1 MLKLIERQGAAD
13 GQSRSP
19 KRARA
24 TSCCAPVGQAARL
37 QVAVTRLREMTSAP
51 WRAGK
56 AKFEDL
62 AKEHSRPTAVPRRAA
77 TWAGPRPAMFVPEF
91 EAAMG
96 ELAPLA
102 ISEPFQSQFGLHI
115 VQVME
120 RREVAVDPRQQREQ
134 LRGVLRERKFGD
146 AYKEW
151 VADLRAKAFIEMRDA
166 PL

>member
-1 MLKLIERQGAAD
+1 
-13 GQSRSP
+13 
-19 KRARA
+19 
-24 TSCCAPVGQAARL
+24 
-37 QVAVTRLREMTSAP
+37 
-51 WRAGK
+51 
-56 AKFEDL
+56 
-62 AKEHSRPTAVPRRAA
+62 
-77 TWAGPRPAMFVPEF
+77 
-91 EAAMG
+91 MG